1 MSLALY
7 RNWYRVILIISPK
20 QNLGTE
26 LKGNSFSFDFN
37 VLASPFLELRSS
49 QNLRWKLVIIVASGR
64 IQV

>member
-7 RNWYRVILIISPK
+7 RSYYRVILIISPK

-26 LKGNSFSFDFN
+26 LKGNSSSFDFN
-37 VLASPFLELRSS
+37 VLINPFLELRSS
-49 QNLRWKLVIIVASGR
+49 QHLRRKLVIILAPGR